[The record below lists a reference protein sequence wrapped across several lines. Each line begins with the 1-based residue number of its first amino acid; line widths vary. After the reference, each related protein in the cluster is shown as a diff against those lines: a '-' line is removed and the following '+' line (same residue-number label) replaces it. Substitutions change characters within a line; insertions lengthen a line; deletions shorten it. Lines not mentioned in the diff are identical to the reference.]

1 MPNPILTLKR
11 ILQESSRVECQD
23 SMVDGLVKEIKVA
36 INVDVCSL
44 YLRYENDVVLSATE
58 GLLPTAVGK
67 IKMPMGKGLAG
78 TIASSQHLLNLENGA
93 NHSAYI
99 YFQESGEEQYQG
111 FLGVPL
117 IFQGQTIG
125 VLVVQV
131 LEPRKFTEEEE
142 AFMVTLAAHLAGNLG
157 HNLSQ
162 ELFDQSQPLD
172 QVKRLKGIRG
182 APGIAIAPVLLI
194 KDEKNLNEFD
204 QPLSQ
209 GLQVEKYRLY
219 SAIQSTLA
227 ELDAQKERYSSDTNE
242 TLNALLEVYIMLLDS
257 SELSDAFNQELSK
270 NVSAEVAIKN
280 AFNDK
285 IAYFQ
290 ALDDPY
296 LKARA
301 DDFKVLASKVYR
313 QLSNDHIVHVELKE
327 PVILAGKMLSVSHL
341 ARFDIKQIVGIL
353 SHDGSALSHI
363 SVLASALG
371 IPAVV
376 GLDYSALQRMG
387 DQEIIMDGNRGLVIV
402 NPPEPVFKA
411 YERIQKQA
419 KSLDHSLSFLKDMPA
434 ETRDGIKIDLL
445 SNTGLLA
452 DIEPG
457 LQRGSE
463 GVGLYRSEIPF
474 MVNSH
479 FPTEEEQFKI
489 YRKILKSYHPK
500 PVAMRTLDIG
510 GDKPLPYFPIH
521 EENPFLGWRGIRF
534 SLDYT
539 NILLEQIR
547 AMLLASEGL
556 HNLSIMMPMF
566 SREDELTRFITI
578 IDQAIEQLQQEGH
591 QIERPK
597 IGVMIEVPS
606 AIWLINRIRNKI
618 DFISIG
624 SNDLTQYL
632 LAVDRNNSRVAPLF
646 DYFHPSVLM
655 AHKTVIEEAN
665 RLNINVS
672 VCGEMAG
679 DPLAI
684 VLLIGMGLKQL
695 SMSAFKLPKIK
706 AIIRHLDAKEC
717 RAILSKIMS
726 MNDEKKMRTLLVEF
740 LESNGAEELL

>member
-23 SMVDGLVKEIKVA
+23 SMVDGLVKEIKSA

-44 YLRYENDVVLSATE
+44 YLRYENDVVLKATE
-58 GLLPTAVGK
+58 GLSSAAVDK
-67 IKMPMGKGLAG
+67 IQMPLGKGLVG

-93 NHSAYI
+93 RHPAYI
-99 YFQESGEEQYQG
+99 YFKESGEEQYQG

-162 ELFDQSQPLD
+162 ELYDHSQPVD
-172 QVKRLKGIRG
+172 QVKRFKGIRG

-194 KDEKNLNEFD
+194 RDEKQLDEFD
-204 QPLSQ
+204 QPVSQ
-209 GLQVEKYRLY
+209 GLQIEKYRLY
-219 SAIQSTLA
+219 SAVQATLA
-227 ELDAQKERYSSDTNE
+227 DLDAQRERYSGAANE

-257 SELSDAFNQELSK
+257 SDLSDAFNQELAK
-270 NVSAEVAIKN
+270 DVSAEVAIKN
-280 AFNDK
+280 VFHEK
-285 IAYFQ
+285 ITFFQ
-290 ALDDPY
+290 AVEDPY
-296 LKARA
+296 LRARA

-313 QLSNDHIVHVELKE
+313 QLANDHIVHVELNE
-327 PVILAGKMLSVSHL
+327 PVILAGKMISVSHL
-341 ARFDIKQIVGIL
+341 ARFDISKIVGIL
-353 SHDGSALSHI
+353 AHDGSALSHI

-376 GLDYSALQRMG
+376 GLDYRALQRMG
-387 DQEIIMDGNRGLVIV
+387 DQDIIMDGNAGQVIV
-402 NPPEPVFKA
+402 NPPESVRIA
-411 YERIQKQA
+411 YERVQKQA
-419 KSLDHSLSFLKDMPA
+419 QSLDHSLSFLKDIPA
-434 ETRDGIKIDLL
+434 ETRDGVKIDLL

-452 DIEPG
+452 DIKPG

-479 FPTEEEQFKI
+479 FPTEEEQCKI
-489 YRKILKSYHPK
+489 YKKILKSYHPK

-547 AMLLASEGL
+547 AMLIASQGL
-556 HNLSIMMPMF
+556 NNLSIMMPMF
-566 SREDELTRFITI
+566 SREDELERFVVI
-578 IDQAIEQLQQEGH
+578 IDQALQQLKEEGYH
-591 QIERPK
+591 LDRPK

-606 AIWLINRIRNKI
+606 AIWLLKRIYKKI

-632 LAVDRNNSRVAPLF
+632 LAVDRNNARVAPLF

-655 AHKTVIEEAN
+655 AHKTVIEDAN
-665 RLNINVS
+665 RLNIKVS

-679 DPLAI
+679 DPLAV

-706 AIIRHLDAKEC
+706 AIIRHLDASEC
-717 RAILSKIMS
+717 RIVLSKVMS
-726 MNDEKKMRTLLVEF
+726 MNDEVLMRTLLTNF
-740 LESNGAEELL
+740 LEASGAKDLL